1 MECAAFLELWI
12 VRHVVRSSMMK
23 HDDVIKRGEFE
34 RNVVST
40 SGGDLSVS
48 LSLSLSPIL
57 VLEQVRL
64 CGMWSFVFF
73 FD

>member
-1 MECAAFLELWI
+1 
-12 VRHVVRSSMMK
+12 MMK

-40 SGGDLSVS
+40 SGEDLSLPL
-48 LSLSLSPIL
+48 LSTLL

-64 CGMWSFVFF
+64 YGVWSLVFF
-73 FD
+73 F